1 MTECDLLNLRESPH
15 KSLCMLVVSEADGF
29 GPVVCPL
36 DHGAWLEVVAPQL
49 VQVATTVFHLASH
62 SYFRPITEIIVIF
75 SANYY
80 F

>member
-1 MTECDLLNLRESPH
+1 
-15 KSLCMLVVSEADGF
+15 
-29 GPVVCPL
+29 
-36 DHGAWLEVVAPQL
+36 
-49 VQVATTVFHLASH
+49 VATTVFHLASH